1 MARELRRQ
9 IRHLDRCIQLLHYV
23 DLRTYKAGRALFAS
37 DAGLAL
43 WLCAPEPSLKG
54 MVPLLCCEPPKAG
67 GRSATSS
74 QHWHT
79 AFLCDD
85 RDSFIR

>member
-54 MVPLLCCEPPKAG
+54 MIPLLCMRTAK
-67 GRSATSS
+67 GRRAVGNLL
-74 QHWHT
+74 T
-79 AFLCDD
+79 ALAHGVPV
-85 RDSFIR
+85 